1 MLILG
6 HRGAS
11 SAHPENTLEAFAA
24 AYEGGAQGLEFDV
37 RGDANNVPVLSHD
50 RSLERRAGDARNV
63 EELTV
68 AELKSL
74 DVGQGYKIPTFA
86 EALTLAGGRGFLD
99 IEVKQAGIEKE
110 ILAAVKGYRG
120 QWGISC
126 FDWDC
131 SGNVPIP
138 RSRCQTLAA
147 RHQFQRLA
155 LRNRVEVRRCGH
167 RHAPQ
172 PVERGN
178 DGASGERRSLG
189 YCLDGERCGRSATT
203 GRSRLLRSVHRRA
216 GTPLH
221 DRPLRTRS
229 FPQRHETQ
237 SDRPGF
243 RAVVQFARV
252 ECA

>member
-50 RSLERRAGDARNV
+50 RSLQRRAGDARNV
-63 EELTV
+63 DELTV
-68 AELKSL
+68 AELKTL

-99 IEVKQAGIEKE
+99 IEVKQAGIERE
-110 ILAAVKGYRG
+110 ILEAVKGYRG

-131 SGNVPIP
+131 LATF
-138 RSRCQTLAA
+138 RSLDRDVKLWLLAINFSDSLFETA
-147 RHQFQRLA
+147 SKLGTVGIAMHHSQLNEATMAQAANAGLSVIAWTVNDAAEAQRLA
-155 LRNRVEVRRCGH
+155 
-167 RHAPQ
+167 
-172 PVERGN
+172 
-178 DGASGERRSLG
+178 DLG
-189 YCLDGERCGRSATT
+189 CYGLCTDVPELLYMIGRAN
-203 GRSRLLRSVHRRA
+203 
-216 GTPLH
+216 
-221 DRPLRTRS
+221 
-229 FPQRHETQ
+229 
-237 SDRPGF
+237 
-243 RAVVQFARV
+243 
-252 ECA
+252 

>member
-131 SGNVPIP
+131 LATF
-138 RSRCQTLAA
+138 RSLDRDVKLWLLAID
-147 RHQFQRLA
+147 QRLA
-155 LRNRVEVRRCGH
+155 LRNRVEARCGGY

-189 YCLDGERCGRSATT
+189 YCLDGRTMRPKRNDWQISAATVCAPDVPE
-203 GRSRLLRSVHRRA
+203 LL
-216 GTPLH
+216 
-221 DRPLRTRS
+221 
-229 FPQRHETQ
+229 
-237 SDRPGF
+237 
-243 RAVVQFARV
+243 
-252 ECA
+252 